1 MADPTEFT
9 HPDNFVAGTVGE
21 PGNRVFHLDVI
32 QGSDRMTVSL
42 EKVQVQ
48 MLAGAMAQAMDELA
62 TEVEL
67 PAPVR
72 PAEMGE
78 PVEVAW
84 VVGELGLA
92 HNPGEE
98 RMIVQIRPASEHP
111 SGIVLRVHLD
121 YGRARG
127 FAEHALLLVEYGRNF
142 GRQNGHRKH

>member
-9 HPDNFVAGTVGE
+9 DPDNFVAGTVGE
-21 PGNRVFHLDVI
+21 PGNRVFHLDVT
-32 QGSDRMTVSL
+32 QGSERTTVSL

-48 MLAGAMAQAMDELA
+48 MLAGALARAMDELA
-62 TEVEL
+62 AEMEL

-72 PAEMGE
+72 PVEMAE

-84 VVGELGLA
+84 VAGELGLA
-92 HNPGEE
+92 HNPTEE

-111 SGIVLRVHLD
+111 SGVTLRIHLD

-142 GRQNGHRKH
+142 GRQNGHRKP